1 MSTPEI
7 QALEKQIGELTTKLK
22 ELQIAN
28 EADSEPVPNYTFET
42 EFGKVTLNDLFG
54 IKDTMFVI
62 HNMGDACRYCT
73 IWADGINGFLPHLET
88 AMSVVLVSKN
98 DPDRQ
103 RRFANSRGWRFNIAS
118 HRNCDYAKDHTTF
131 QEYDN
136 CPGGAV
142 FVRKGDQIF
151 KKNSCLFGPGDLY
164 CALWHIFALAG
175 IKEDQWTPQF
185 RYWSRPEKMED
196 GGQGVLD

>member
-42 EFGKVTLNDLFG
+42 EFGNLTLNDLFG
-54 IKDTMFVI
+54 NKDTLFVI
-62 HNMGDACRYCT
+62 HNMGDGCRYCT

-98 DPDRQ
+98 DPDTQ
-103 RRFANSRGWRFNIAS
+103 RRFASSRGWRFNIAS
-118 HRNCDYAKDHTTF
+118 HRNCDYAKDHTTLG
-131 QEYDN
+131 EYGN
-136 CPGGAV
+136 VPGGAV
-142 FVRKGDQIF
+142 YVRKGDQIF
-151 KKNSCLFGPGDLY
+151 KKNACLFGPGDVY
-164 CALWHIFALAG
+164 CAMWHLFALAG
-175 IKEDQWTPQF
+175 IKEDKWIPQF

-196 GGQGVLD
+196 GGQGVID